1 MKNNFF
7 LFITILTFQFACAQQ
22 NEIKFFSLE
31 VGYFYGSILDHNPGI
46 EHLITGHP
54 TGIIASISR
63 KTYGFNEWE
72 SRYNFPDWG
81 LTFVHQDLKNEFL
94 GENYSLLGH
103 FNFYML
109 DRSLTIGIG
118 QGISYATNPYDPE
131 TNFNNNAFG
140 TRLLATTL
148 FRINYTKENI
158 YKGIGL
164 QAGLGLI
171 HYSNGNFKAPNASTN
186 TFFANVGVSYLINNV
201 NFPARIPHGAWRS
214 SNYKERIKYNLVF
227 RTGVNEADVNGLGQH
242 PFYVFSVF
250 ADKRINYKSSFQVG
264 ADVFFSDFLID
275 LMRYEAAV
283 FPNRGVTGDE
293 DYRRIGVFVGHELR
307 FGKLGVVTQVG
318 KYVYRDYEFE
328 NSTYN
333 RLGLKMYFYRDRI
346 FTAITLKAHFAKAEG
361 IEFGLGIR
369 I

>member
-1 MKNNFF
+1 MRNTFY
-7 LFITILTFQFACAQQ
+7 LFIIFSIQCTFAQQ
-22 NEIKFFSLE
+22 NEINFYSLE
-31 VGYFYGSILDHNPGI
+31 VNYFYGDILEHNQGI

-54 TGIIASISR
+54 TGIIASINR

-103 FNFYML
+103 FNFYL
-109 DRSLTIGIG
+109 LNRSLTIGIG
-118 QGISYATNPYDPE
+118 QGISYATNPYDSE
-131 TNFNNNAFG
+131 TNYTNNAYG

-148 FRINYTKENI
+148 FRVNYTKENI
-158 YKGIGL
+158 IKGIGL
-164 QAGLGLI
+164 QAGIGLI
-171 HYSNGNFKAPNASTN
+171 HYSNGNFKAPNSSTN
-186 TFFANVGVSYLINNV
+186 TLFGNVGVSYLINNI

-214 SNYKERIKYNLVF
+214 SNYAERIKYNMVF

-242 PFYVFSVF
+242 PFYTVSVF

-264 ADVFFSDFLID
+264 ADVFFADFLID
-275 LMRYEAAV
+275 LMRYEAIA
-283 FPNRGVTGDE
+283 FPDRGVTGDE

-307 FGKLGVVTQVG
+307 LNQLAFVSQVG
-318 KYVYRDYEFE
+318 KYVYREYEFE

-333 RLGLKMYFYRDRI
+333 RLGLKRYFYEDRI
-346 FTAITLKAHFAKAEG
+346 FVALTLKAHFAKAEA
-361 IEFGLGIR
+361 IEFGLGVR